1 MTKQALIFGA
11 TCAVGRQLLDQ
22 CLNGN
27 HYQQITIVARWTAP
41 VTHAKLNLIV
51 CDFDALDNLGLLTGL
66 VGGDS
71 YCCLGTT
78 IKAAG
83 SKESFR
89 QVDYDGVITAA
100 NSYK

>member
-1 MTKQALIFGA
+1 
-11 TCAVGRQLLDQ
+11 
-22 CLNGN
+22 
-27 HYQQITIVARWTAP
+27 
-41 VTHAKLNLIV
+41 LIV